1 MAKSIGLHKHNAM
14 PTKQTKGEALERN
27 YVFWALYVTD
37 KMISTNLGISCCL
50 PSFDCDVELPSN
62 DPSSLFLKQLIA
74 RIELACIQEDTYQSL
89 YSSQAYRRNRG
100 EREAEINRLDSE
112 LALWTCKNKKLCTN
126 WVVSATAQTDNPRQP
141 CWNGSVEVHPNV
153 ALNYFF
159 HGTKALVHRAG
170 TSASSHQQSRS
181 LARSCLQI
189 FASLSSSP
197 SASSAVITR
206 TQILRNNHPL
216 LPFFVLF
223 ANVIQDPG
231 SSDAEQDLHLM
242 LLVTDVLQHV
252 EAAAVDR
259 AYVPQF
265 LLVASSCCEAAG
277 ALIRRCDRRPPSNDM
292 LSSPPDSG
300 YGAVTT
306 GSGIIHAP
314 SSTPTNE
321 VMNGTDS
328 SNHIWPL
335 HSPGRSWPATASGTS
350 TCMSPNLS
358 DQEVALSSFEAPQNW
373 TPWRNNEFLSQG
385 FGYSPGEGSTSGG
398 PGGHQQSMDEYGRPV
413 FGGKNFKSRND
424 YIVAE

>member
-1 MAKSIGLHKHNAM
+1 M
-14 PTKQTKGEALERN
+14 
-27 YVFWALYVTD
+27 
-37 KMISTNLGISCCL
+37 
-50 PSFDCDVELPSN
+50 
-62 DPSSLFLKQLIA
+62 
-74 RIELACIQEDTYQSL
+74 
-89 YSSQAYRRNRG
+89 
-100 EREAEINRLDSE
+100 
-112 LALWTCKNKKLCTN
+112 
-126 WVVSATAQTDNPRQP
+126 
-141 CWNGSVEVHPNV
+141 EVHPNV

-206 TQILRNNHPL
+206 TQILRNYHPL
-216 LPFFVLF
+216 VAFRVLF
-223 ANVIQDPG
+223 AYVIQDRG

-277 ALIRRCDRRPPSNDM
+277 ALIRRCDRRPHSNDI

-300 YGAVTT
+300 YGTVTT

-314 SSTPTNE
+314 SSTPTNG

-358 DQEVALSSFEAPQNW
+358 DQEVALSSFEAPQIW
-373 TPWRNNEFLSQG
+373 APWRNNEFLTQG
-385 FGYSPGEGSTSGG
+385 FGYSHGEGSTGRG
-398 PGGHQQSMDEYGRPV
+398 QAGHQQSTDEYGRAV
-413 FGGKNFKSRND
+413 FGNKNLKSRND

>member
-62 DPSSLFLKQLIA
+62 DPSNQFLKQLTA
-74 RIELACIQEDTYQSL
+74 RIELACIQEDTYHSL

-112 LALWTCKNKKLCTN
+112 LALWTCKNKKLCIN
-126 WVVSATAQTDNPRQP
+126 WVASATAQTGNSRQP

-153 ALNYFF
+153 ALTYFF

-170 TSASSHQQSRS
+170 ISASSHQQSRS

-189 FASLSSSP
+189 FASLSSSH
-197 SASSAVITR
+197 STSSAAITR

-216 LPFFVLF
+216 LPFFMLF

-259 AYVPQF
+259 AFVPQF

-277 ALIRRCDRRPPSNDM
+277 ALIRRCNRRPPSNDM
-292 LSSPPDSG
+292 LSSPDSG
-300 YGAVTT
+300 YGAITT

-314 SSTPTNE
+314 SSTPTNGI
-321 VMNGTDS
+321 MNGTDS

-335 HSPGRSWPATASGTS
+335 HSPERAWPATASGTS

-373 TPWRNNEFLSQG
+373 APWRNNEFLSQG
-385 FGYSPGEGSTSGG
+385 FGYSQGEGSTGG
-398 PGGHQQSMDEYGRPV
+398 GQGGHQQSMDEYGRPV
-413 FGGKNFKSRND
+413 FGSKNFKSRSD
-424 YIVAE
+424 FIVAE